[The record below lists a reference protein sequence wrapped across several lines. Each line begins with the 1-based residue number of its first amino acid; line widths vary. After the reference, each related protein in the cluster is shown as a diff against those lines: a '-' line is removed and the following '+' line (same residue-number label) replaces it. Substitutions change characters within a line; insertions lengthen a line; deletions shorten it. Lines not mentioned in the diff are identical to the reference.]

1 MSIQQKLAKV
11 STLHRK
17 KVFTFYLSP
26 LQFRVMKLVAS
37 SFGISKAE
45 LIRRAVNLV
54 IANIKDVTLLRRIKN
69 VREAMLEEES
79 ADART
84 LD

>member
-1 MSIQQKLAKV
+1 
-11 STLHRK
+11 
-17 KVFTFYLSP
+17 
-26 LQFRVMKLVAS
+26 MKLVAS